1 MTMNAPTLPRLSTRA
16 LVPAAVFALTA
27 CAHPKAVD
35 VPAALQPT
43 AAESLSMIVAARGV
57 QIYECRAPASD
68 AAAAWTFVAPDAELY
83 DQHGRSIGHHG
94 AGPFWQLADG
104 SRVVGS
110 VKARAEAPVT
120 GAIPWLLLATQ
131 ANGPQG
137 RLSPVTSV
145 LRVNTAGGTAPTL
158 GCSRDKD
165 GARARVIYTADYHFF
180 SPR

>member
-1 MTMNAPTLPRLSTRA
+1 MTAPTLPRLTARA

-27 CAHPKAVD
+27 CANPRAVD

-131 ANGPQG
+131 AHGPQG